1 VTRNTVDNRAP
12 AKPGRAID
20 LVAEQRRDG
29 TGVLSLEVHEYFVT
43 VARKLNVDW
52 PLARR
57 QVEILME
64 FDVVV
69 LEVADILAAMDLHR
83 LHAFSFGM
91 LWFCDRRS
99 KLAVASYGPRIFRKA
114 VKSMGF
120 SS

>member
-29 TGVLSLEVHEYFVT
+29 TGVLSLQVNEYFVT

-69 LEVADILAAMDLHR
+69 PEVADILAAMDLRR
-83 LHAFSFGM
+83 LRAFSFLGCSGFAIGAAS
-91 LWFCDRRS
+91 WRS
-99 KLAVASYGPRIFRKA
+99 RPMVQ
-114 VKSMGF
+114 GF
-120 SS
+120 SGRP